1 MTELEE
7 LEQEAQDNNVKIYDY
22 YLGEENLKGFYID
35 NNIAINTSVDSP
47 AEKNVFSQKNLGTT
61 TLLLETYWI

>member
-35 NNIAINTSVDSP
+35 NNIAINTSD
-47 AEKNVFSQKNLGTT
+47 
-61 TLLLETYWI
+61 